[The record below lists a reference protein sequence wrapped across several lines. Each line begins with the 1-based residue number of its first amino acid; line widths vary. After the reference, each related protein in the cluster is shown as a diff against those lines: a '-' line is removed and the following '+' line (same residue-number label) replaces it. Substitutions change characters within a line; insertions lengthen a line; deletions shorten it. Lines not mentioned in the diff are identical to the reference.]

1 MKIGNFDTEEKVMV
15 IAEIGNNHEGDFQ
28 LAKELVA
35 LAAEAGADAVKF
47 QYIIPEKL
55 ISPNDKL
62 RIEQLN
68 GFKLKRNH
76 YIPLRKKQIAWE
88 LNLHSI

>member
-1 MKIGNFDTEEKVMV
+1 MV
-15 IAEIGNNHEGDFQ
+15 IASASNHEGDFQ

-35 LAAEAGADAVKF
+35 LAAVAGADAVKF

-62 RIEQLN
+62 RIEQSW
-68 GFKLKRNH
+68 F
-76 YIPLRKKQIAWE
+76 
-88 LNLHSI
+88 

>member
-1 MKIGNFDTEEKVMV
+1 MKIGDFDTDKKVLIV
-15 IAEIGNNHEGDFQ
+15 AEIGNNHEGDYS
-28 LAKELVA
+28 LAKELVS

-55 ISPNDKL
+55 ISPTDRS

-68 GFKLKRNH
+68 RFKLIN
-76 YIPLRKKQIAWE
+76 
-88 LNLHSI
+88 